1 MRHISKGALR
11 QMLDQPQLLAPKRR
25 AHLQSCAK
33 CRTVAAAVVA
43 DAGRVAVL
51 MEGSGKVTAD
61 PAPALSALRS
71 GGLNP
76 LSVSS
81 GSRSWRFGSRP
92 MLRPVLGVALVG
104 LMGTLLVGTGVAG
117 NLIKIFEPDKLVAV
131 PVDIQ
136 TLSSLPD
143 LRNYGE
149 ITMVSEPTFS
159 AAANMADAAR
169 LTGLTLLEPV
179 KMPSGV
185 GVERIQVAS
194 AGTASFTFD
203 AARARAAGDGNAVP
217 DKLDGSSLF
226 LQAGPL
232 VVQTF
237 GGPADRVEDLAV
249 AEQAA
254 RAASAPEQVDLAG
267 LLSSLPD
274 LMIVQM
280 KSPVVS
286 SNGPT
291 VAEYRDAL
299 LTLPNLSPALKAQIE
314 AVGDP
319 STTLPL
325 PIPIDLAS
333 SRRVDINGA
342 AGLAVGDNTGVGSG
356 VVWQSGGVVRAVAGT
371 LAEDE
376 VLAIARSMR

>member
-11 QMLDQPQLLAPKRR
+11 QMLDQPQLLAPERR

>member
-11 QMLDQPQLLAPKRR
+11 QMLDRPQLLAPERR

-51 MEGSGKVTAD
+51 MEGSGRVTAD

-203 AARARAAGDGNAVP
+203 AAKARAAGDGNAVP

-342 AGLAVGDNTGVGSG
+342 VGLAVGDNTGVGSG